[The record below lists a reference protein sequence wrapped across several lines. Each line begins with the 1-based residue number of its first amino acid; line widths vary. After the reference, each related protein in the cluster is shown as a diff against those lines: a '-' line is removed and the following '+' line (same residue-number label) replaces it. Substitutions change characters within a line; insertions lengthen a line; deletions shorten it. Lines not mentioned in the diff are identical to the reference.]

1 MARKML
7 LRQFGKK
14 KNNCL
19 DLQPKEQGV
28 AKTTSCSTEFISVL
42 LNCTCCEFLLLNV
55 AVAHHGE
62 EETTYDNIT
71 MEKICQSMSHADVK
85 NHHRHYP
92 AKNHHRHYPVMNDE
106 DAIKDFPDRNFEI
119 TEAEMELIDK
129 FLNV

>member
-71 MEKICQSMSHADVK
+71 MEKIRQSMRNADAN
-85 NHHRHYP
+85 NHYRHHP
-92 AKNHHRHYPVMNDE
+92 AMNND
-106 DAIKDFPDRNFEI
+106 DVIPNLQGNFEI
-119 TEAEMELIDK
+119 TEEEMELIDE